1 MSRQSLIKFLE
12 KLDKELYGRSKTYR
26 EQADRRELVFTF
38 NANRFVDALKQEFKT
53 RKLMKEFNS
62 QEVQKFMYKGAGDIL
77 KACAANAYKF
87 KKTRGVLI
95 RRNQH
100 SLKVIIASEVNPKR
114 NENYNNFD
122 KLKKL
127 YRDELNK
134 FVLELNEHL
143 KENYGKNLKKTKEKI
158 VKENGR
164 WKESIMEPTDEE
176 IQYGSDLIEAGHEK
190 GQGILESRMAD
201 AIDTAI
207 NQKYTRQTTKDNLK
221 HNLSEGVLNINLG
234 FVRNDKTDTHA
245 IFAESRVSN
254 QVDGFGAAKEKAEFQ
269 RQLRAALD
277 RLRSKEPIAGLKGSD
292 SIEEYQTKKVE
303 HEVMKELGKASSKT
317 LKVTKTKKPK
327 ATKRSATFSGKKKS
341 PKVIDSALPTATVK
355 RGRGRRSGARSAAGG
370 ESAISL
376 LRFISLMNQKLPQTV
391 AKNMGD
397 PALNIRT
404 GRFASSVR
412 VTEVVPTTKG
422 FPSVGYTYMKNPYQT
437 FEQGFRQGSPDR
449 DPRKLIDKSIREIA
463 AELVTV
469 RLYTRRV

>member
-12 KLDKELYGRSKTYR
+12 KLDKELYGRSQTYR
-26 EQADRRELVFTF
+26 EQADRKELVFTF

-53 RKLMKEFNS
+53 RDLMKEFNS
-62 QEVQKFMYKGAGDIL
+62 QELQNFMYKGAGDIL
-77 KACAANAYKF
+77 KACAANAQKF

-100 SLKVIIASEVNPKR
+100 SLKVIIAAENNPQKNR
-114 NENYNNFD
+114 NYDNFT
-122 KLKKL
+122 KLKGL
-127 YRDELNK
+127 YKDELDK

-143 KENYGKNLKKTKEKI
+143 KQNYGKKLTKTREKR
-158 VKENGR
+158 VKENGW
-164 WKESIMEPTDEE
+164 WKGTGIMVPTDEE
-176 IQYGSDLIEAGHEK
+176 IKYGSDLIEAGHEK

-221 HNLSEGVLNINLG
+221 HNLGEVLKIDLG

-254 QVDGFGAAKEKAEFQ
+254 QVDGFGSAEAKAKFQ
-269 RQLRAALD
+269 RQLREALD
-277 RLRSKEPIAGLKGSD
+277 KLRSKEPIPGLKGSD
-292 SIEEYQTKKVE
+292 SIAEYQTKKVE
-303 HEVMKELGKASSKT
+303 HAVMKELGKVKGA
-317 LKVTKTKKPK
+317 KVTKTKKPK
-327 ATKRSATFSGKKKS
+327 ATKRSATFSGKKKN
-341 PKVIDSALPTATVK
+341 PKVIDSALPAATVK
-355 RGRGRRSGARSAAGG
+355 VSRGRRSGARASAGG

-449 DPRKLIDKSIREIA
+449 DPRKLIDRSIREIA